1 MAQQT
6 IVAYFET
13 RADAENARDALTD
26 AGIASA
32 AIRLLPEEGSATSYT
47 RSSTD
52 TAYDYREDK
61 GGFWAS
67 LGNLFIPDDDR
78 YAYAEGMS
86 RGGITL
92 SVITDEADYDRV
104 TDMLEE
110 YGSVD
115 LDERE
120 AEWKSQGWSGYRSD
134 TATTG
139 AMGVAAAGSS
149 STTGTDYAGRAVGDA
164 ADIGDDGTIKV
175 MEEQLRVGKR
185 QVDKG
190 RVRIRSYVVETPVQE
205 SVDLRSERVY
215 LERRPVDRALTG
227 DEVAFTDRVIEASE
241 HREEAVVSK
250 EARVTEE
257 IGLRRE
263 ADQRTETVSD
273 TVRRTEVEIDDER
286 LEVDRAESNRPV
298 GHKPVAR

>member
-1 MAQQT
+1 MSQQT

-13 RADAENARDALTD
+13 RTAAENARDALTD
-26 AGIASA
+26 AGIASS
-32 AIRLLPEEGSATSYT
+32 AIRLLPEEGSAAGYT
-47 RSSTD
+47 RSANETS
-52 TAYDYREDK
+52 YNYRDDK

-67 LGNLFIPDDDR
+67 LGDFFLPDDDR

-92 SVITDEADYDRV
+92 SVTVDDADYDRV
-104 TDMLEE
+104 TDILEE
-110 YGSVD
+110 YGSID
-115 LDERE
+115 LDQRE
-120 AEWKSQGWSGYRSD
+120 TEWKSQGWSGYQAGAASAG
-134 TATTG
+134 TAG
-139 AMGVAAAGSS
+139 SALSSASAAGSS
-149 STTGTDYAGRAVGDA
+149 GYSTRAASSDVAVGD
-164 ADIGDDGTIKV
+164 DETIKV

-205 SVDLRSERVY
+205 QVSLHSERVF

-227 DEVAFTDRVIEASE
+227 DEVAFTDRTIEAQE
-241 HREEAVVSK
+241 RREEAVVSK

-263 ADQRTETVSD
+263 GEERTETVSD

-286 LEVDRAESNRPV
+286 LETDRSATERQS
-298 GHKPVAR
+298 GIKPVAR